1 MTKLIK
7 PTLREKNR
15 YIAFKLITKP
25 ETKFQREDMI
35 RFTSNAA
42 LRYLGELGTSKTSL
56 WLVDWD
62 AEAQKGIIKVRHNE
76 TDNIKAALSLAK
88 ETTLKNQ
95 KENRITV
102 QYITLG
108 VSGTLKKTRE
118 KFLK

>member
-1 MTKLIK
+1 MPKLLK

-15 YIAFKLITKP
+15 YIAFKLNSKP
-25 ETKFQREDMI
+25 ETKFQREDII

-56 WLVDWD
+56 WLVDWN
-62 AEAQKGIIKVRHNE
+62 AEKQEGIIKVKHNE
-76 TDNIKAALSLAK
+76 TDNIKAALSLVK

-95 KENRITV
+95 KENKISV